1 MVYDSLFT
9 PSMVSTLGT
18 PTQTTQS
25 LSPNQSL
32 HPLTS
37 QTNSHG
43 HLEIGGCDVVELV
56 QQFGSPLYILDEWT
70 LRRACRLYRDTLT
83 QCYTG
88 GSQVLY
94 ATKAW
99 NCLAICALALQ
110 EGLGLDVA
118 SGGELYTALQAGA
131 KGEDLYLHGN
141 AKSVDE
147 LTMALEAGCTLVAD
161 SLYEL
166 QQVSTLATPERP
178 ARLLLR
184 VNPGIDVH
192 THEYIRTGQTDSKF
206 GIGQFQLPEVFDFL
220 NLHPQLQCVGFHA
233 HIGSQ
238 IFDLQGHRDLV
249 GVLAQIWRQ
258 GLSRGLPLQE
268 LNVGGG
274 LGIRYVE
281 SDDPPSI
288 PAWVE
293 TVATAVQQAFGLAG
307 IPLPKL
313 LCEPGRSLIGP
324 AAVTAYTLGG
334 QKGIPASDDLPEG
347 RTYITIDGGMSDNP
361 RPITYQARYTALLAN
376 RPEAEATQQVTVAGK
391 HCESGD
397 LLLKD
402 VLLPAPTAG
411 EVLVVLATGAYNY
424 SMASNYNRFPRPAA
438 VLVKEGQAQLIL
450 RRETYA
456 DLIRQ
461 DILPERLLR

>member
-1 MVYDSLFT
+1 MI
-9 PSMVSTLGT
+9 STLGT
-18 PTQTTQS
+18 PTHPEQT

-32 HPLTS
+32 RPLTCRI
-37 QTNSHG
+37 NSRG

-56 QQFGSPLYILDEWT
+56 RQFGSPLYILDEWT
-70 LRRACRLYRDTLT
+70 LRRACQLYRDSWAR
-83 QCYTG
+83 CYAG
-88 GSQVLY
+88 ESRVLY

-99 NCLAICALALQ
+99 SCLAICALALQ

-118 SGGELYTALQAGA
+118 SGGELYTALEAGA

-141 AKSVDE
+141 AKSLDE
-147 LTMALEAGCTLVAD
+147 LNLALETGCTLVAD

-166 QQVSTLATPERP
+166 QQVSALTTPARP

-206 GIGQFQLPEVFDFL
+206 GIGQWQLPEVFDFL
-220 NLHPQLQCVGFHA
+220 AAHPQLQCVGLHA

-238 IFDLQGHRDLV
+238 IFDLQGYRDLA
-249 GVLAQIWRQ
+249 GVLAQIWQQ

-274 LGIRYVE
+274 LGIRYIE

-288 PAWVE
+288 PEWVE
-293 TVATAVQQAFGLAG
+293 TVATAVQQAFAQSG
-307 IPLPKL
+307 IPLPKV
-313 LCEPGRSLIGP
+313 LCEPGRSVIGP

-334 QKGIPASDDLPEG
+334 QKRIPPSDDLPQE

-376 RPEAEATQQVTVAGK
+376 RPEAEATQRVTVAGK

-397 LLLKD
+397 VLLKD
-402 VLLPAPTAG
+402 VLLPAPMAG

-438 VLVKEGQAQLIL
+438 VLVNEGEAQLIV

-461 DILPERLLR
+461 DVLPERLLR

>member
-1 MVYDSLFT
+1 MI
-9 PSMVSTLGT
+9 STLGT
-18 PTQTTQS
+18 PTHPEQT

-32 HPLTS
+32 RPLTS
-37 QTNSHG
+37 RINSRG

-56 QQFGSPLYILDEWT
+56 RQFGSPLYILDEWT
-70 LRRACRLYRDTLT
+70 LRRACQLYRDTWAR
-83 QCYTG
+83 CYAG
-88 GSQVLY
+88 GSRVLY

-141 AKSVDE
+141 AKSLDE
-147 LTMALEAGCTLVAD
+147 LNLALETGCTLVVD

-166 QQVSTLATPERP
+166 QQVSALTTPARP

-206 GIGQFQLPEVFDFL
+206 GIGQWQLPEVFDFL
-220 NLHPQLQCVGFHA
+220 AAHPQLQCVGLHA

-238 IFDLQGHRDLV
+238 IFDLQGHRDLA

-258 GLSRGLPLQE
+258 GLGRGLPLQE

-274 LGIRYVE
+274 LGIRYIE

-288 PAWVE
+288 PEWVE
-293 TVATAVQQAFGLAG
+293 TVATAVQQAFAQSG
-307 IPLPKL
+307 IPLPKV
-313 LCEPGRSLIGP
+313 LCEPGRSVIGP

-334 QKGIPASDDLPEG
+334 QKRIPPSDDLPQG

-376 RPEAEATQQVTVAGK
+376 RPEAEATQRVTVAGK

-397 LLLKD
+397 VLLKD
-402 VLLPAPTAG
+402 VLLPAPMAG

-438 VLVKEGQAQLIL
+438 VLVNEGEAQLIV

-461 DILPERLLR
+461 DVLPEWLLR

>member
-1 MVYDSLFT
+1 
-9 PSMVSTLGT
+9 
-18 PTQTTQS
+18 
-25 LSPNQSL
+25 
-32 HPLTS
+32 
-37 QTNSHG
+37 
-43 HLEIGGCDVVELV
+43 
-56 QQFGSPLYILDEWT
+56 
-70 LRRACRLYRDTLT
+70 
-83 QCYTG
+83 
-88 GSQVLY
+88 
-94 ATKAW
+94 
-99 NCLAICALALQ
+99 
-110 EGLGLDVA
+110 LDVA

-141 AKSVDE
+141 AKSLEE
-147 LTMALEAGCTLVAD
+147 LNLALETGCTLVVD

-166 QQVSTLATPERP
+166 QQVSALTTPERP

-206 GIGQFQLPEVFDFL
+206 GIGQWQLPEVFDFL
-220 NLHPQLQCVGFHA
+220 AAHPQLQCVGLHA

-238 IFDLQGHRDLV
+238 IFDLQGHRDLA

-258 GLSRGLPLQE
+258 GLGRGLPLQE

-274 LGIRYVE
+274 LGIRYIE

-288 PAWVE
+288 PEWVE
-293 TVATAVQQAFGLAG
+293 TVATAVQQAFAQSG
-307 IPLPKL
+307 IPLPKV
-313 LCEPGRSLIGP
+313 LCEPGRSVIGP

-334 QKGIPASDDLPEG
+334 QKRIPPSDDLPQG

-376 RPEAEATQQVTVAGK
+376 RPEAEATQRVTVAGK

-397 LLLKD
+397 VLLKD
-402 VLLPAPTAG
+402 VLLPAPMAG

-438 VLVKEGQAQLIL
+438 VLVNEGEAQLIV

-461 DILPERLLR
+461 DVLPERLLR

>member
-1 MVYDSLFT
+1 MI
-9 PSMVSTLGT
+9 STLGT
-18 PTQTTQS
+18 PTHPEQT

-32 HPLTS
+32 RPLTS
-37 QTNSHG
+37 RINSRG

-56 QQFGSPLYILDEWT
+56 RQFGSPLYILDEWT
-70 LRRACRLYRDTLT
+70 LRRACQLYRDTWAR
-83 QCYTG
+83 CYAG
-88 GSQVLY
+88 GSRVLY

-141 AKSVDE
+141 AKSLDE
-147 LTMALEAGCTLVAD
+147 LNLALETGCTVVVD

-166 QQVSTLATPERP
+166 QQVSALTTPARP

-206 GIGQFQLPEVFDFL
+206 GIGQWQLPEVFDFL
-220 NLHPQLQCVGFHA
+220 AAHPQLQCVGLHA

-238 IFDLQGHRDLV
+238 IFDLQGHRDLA

-258 GLSRGLPLQE
+258 GLGRGLPLQE

-288 PAWVE
+288 PEWVE
-293 TVATAVQQAFGLAG
+293 TVATAVQQAFAQSG
-307 IPLPKL
+307 IPLPKV
-313 LCEPGRSLIGP
+313 LCEPGRSVIGP

-334 QKGIPASDDLPEG
+334 QKRIPPSDDLPQG

-376 RPEAEATQQVTVAGK
+376 RPEAEATQRVTVAGK

-397 LLLKD
+397 VLLKD
-402 VLLPAPTAG
+402 VLLPAPMAG

-438 VLVKEGQAQLIL
+438 VLVNEGEAQLIV

-461 DILPERLLR
+461 DVLPERLLR

>member
-1 MVYDSLFT
+1 MI
-9 PSMVSTLGT
+9 STLGT
-18 PTQTTQS
+18 PTHPEQT

-32 HPLTS
+32 RPLTS
-37 QTNSHG
+37 RINSRG

-56 QQFGSPLYILDEWT
+56 RQFGSPLHILDEWT
-70 LRRACRLYRDTLT
+70 LRRACQLYRDTWAR
-83 QCYTG
+83 CYAG
-88 GSQVLY
+88 GSRVLY

-141 AKSVDE
+141 AKSLDE
-147 LTMALEAGCTLVAD
+147 LNLALETGCTLVVD

-166 QQVSTLATPERP
+166 QQVSALTTPARP

-206 GIGQFQLPEVFDFL
+206 GIGQWQLPEVFDFL
-220 NLHPQLQCVGFHA
+220 AAHPQLQCVGLHA

-238 IFDLQGHRDLV
+238 IFDLQGHRDLA

-258 GLSRGLPLQE
+258 GLGRGLPLQE

-274 LGIRYVE
+274 LGIRYIE

-288 PAWVE
+288 PEWVE
-293 TVATAVQQAFGLAG
+293 TVATAVQQAFAQSG
-307 IPLPKL
+307 IPLPKV
-313 LCEPGRSLIGP
+313 LCEPGRSVIGP

-334 QKGIPASDDLPEG
+334 QKRIPPSDDLPQG

-376 RPEAEATQQVTVAGK
+376 RPEAEATQRVTVAGK

-397 LLLKD
+397 VLLKD
-402 VLLPAPTAG
+402 VLLPAPMAG

-438 VLVKEGQAQLIL
+438 VLVNEGEAQLIV

-461 DILPERLLR
+461 DVLPERLLR

>member
-1 MVYDSLFT
+1 MI
-9 PSMVSTLGT
+9 STLGT
-18 PTQTTQS
+18 PTHPEQT

-32 HPLTS
+32 RPLTS
-37 QTNSHG
+37 RINSRG

-56 QQFGSPLYILDEWT
+56 RQFGSPLYILDEWT
-70 LRRACRLYRDTLT
+70 LRRACQLYRDTWAR
-83 QCYTG
+83 CYAG
-88 GSQVLY
+88 GSRVLY

-141 AKSVDE
+141 AKSLDE
-147 LTMALEAGCTLVAD
+147 LNLALETGCTLVVD

-166 QQVSTLATPERP
+166 QQVSALTTPARP

-206 GIGQFQLPEVFDFL
+206 GIGRWQLPEVLDFL
-220 NLHPQLQCVGFHA
+220 AAHPQLQCVGLHA

-238 IFDLQGHRDLV
+238 IFDLQGHRDLA

-258 GLSRGLPLQE
+258 GLGRGLPLQE

-274 LGIRYVE
+274 LGIRYIE

-288 PAWVE
+288 PEWVE
-293 TVATAVQQAFGLAG
+293 TVATAVQQAFAQSG
-307 IPLPKL
+307 IPLPKV
-313 LCEPGRSLIGP
+313 LCEPGRSVIGP

-334 QKGIPASDDLPEG
+334 QKRIPPSDDLPQG

-376 RPEAEATQQVTVAGK
+376 RPEAEATQRVTVAGK

-397 LLLKD
+397 VLLKD
-402 VLLPAPTAG
+402 VLLPAPMAG

-438 VLVKEGQAQLIL
+438 VLVNEGEAQLIV

-461 DILPERLLR
+461 DVLPERLLR

>member
-1 MVYDSLFT
+1 MI
-9 PSMVSTLGT
+9 STLGT
-18 PTQTTQS
+18 PTHPEQT

-32 HPLTS
+32 RPLTS
-37 QTNSHG
+37 RINSRG

-56 QQFGSPLYILDEWT
+56 RQFGSPLYILDEWT
-70 LRRACRLYRDTLT
+70 LRRACQLYRDTWAR
-83 QCYTG
+83 CYAG
-88 GSQVLY
+88 GSRVLY

-141 AKSVDE
+141 AKSLDE
-147 LTMALEAGCTLVAD
+147 LNLALETGCTLVVD

-166 QQVSTLATPERP
+166 QQVSALTTPARP

-206 GIGQFQLPEVFDFL
+206 GIGRWQLPEVLDFL
-220 NLHPQLQCVGFHA
+220 AAHPQLQCVGLHA

-238 IFDLQGHRDLV
+238 IFDLQGHRDLA

-258 GLSRGLPLQE
+258 GLDRGLPLQE

-274 LGIRYVE
+274 LGIRYIE

-288 PAWVE
+288 PEWVE
-293 TVATAVQQAFGLAG
+293 TVATAVQQAFAQSG
-307 IPLPKL
+307 IPLPKV
-313 LCEPGRSLIGP
+313 LCEPGRSVIGP

-334 QKGIPASDDLPEG
+334 QKRIPPSDDLPQG

-376 RPEAEATQQVTVAGK
+376 RPEAEATQRVTVAGK

-397 LLLKD
+397 VLLKD
-402 VLLPAPTAG
+402 VLLPAPMAG

-438 VLVKEGQAQLIL
+438 VLVNEGEAQLIV

-461 DILPERLLR
+461 DVLPERLLR

>member
-1 MVYDSLFT
+1 MI
-9 PSMVSTLGT
+9 STLGT
-18 PTQTTQS
+18 LTHPEQT

-32 HPLTS
+32 CPLTS
-37 QTNSHG
+37 RINSRG

-56 QQFGSPLYILDEWT
+56 RQFGSPLYILDEWT
-70 LRRACRLYRDTLT
+70 LRRACQLYRDTWAR
-83 QCYTG
+83 CYAG
-88 GSQVLY
+88 GSRVLY

-141 AKSVDE
+141 AKSLDE
-147 LTMALEAGCTLVAD
+147 LNLALETGCTLVVD

-166 QQVSTLATPERP
+166 QQVSALTTPARP

-206 GIGQFQLPEVFDFL
+206 GIGQWQLPEVFDFL
-220 NLHPQLQCVGFHA
+220 AAHPQLQCVGLHA

-238 IFDLQGHRDLV
+238 VFDLQGYRDLA

-258 GLSRGLPLQE
+258 GLGRGLPLQE

-288 PAWVE
+288 PEWVE
-293 TVATAVQQAFGLAG
+293 TVATAVQQAFAQFG
-307 IPLPKL
+307 IPLPKV
-313 LCEPGRSLIGP
+313 LCEPGRSVIGP

-334 QKGIPASDDLPEG
+334 QKRIPPSDDLPQG

-361 RPITYQARYTALLAN
+361 RPITYQACYTALLAN
-376 RPEAEATQQVTVAGK
+376 RPAAEATQRVTVAGK

-397 LLLKD
+397 VLLKD
-402 VLLPAPTAG
+402 VLLPAPMAG
-411 EVLVVLATGAYNY
+411 EVLVVLATGAYTY

-438 VLVKEGQAQLIL
+438 VLVNEGEAQLIV

-461 DILPERLLR
+461 DVLPERLLR

>member
-1 MVYDSLFT
+1 MI
-9 PSMVSTLGT
+9 STLGT
-18 PTQTTQS
+18 PTHPEQT

-32 HPLTS
+32 RPLTS
-37 QTNSHG
+37 RINSRG

-56 QQFGSPLYILDEWT
+56 RQFGSPLYILDEWT
-70 LRRACRLYRDTLT
+70 LRRACQLYRDTWAR
-83 QCYTG
+83 CYAG
-88 GSQVLY
+88 GSRVLY

-141 AKSVDE
+141 AKSLDE
-147 LTMALEAGCTLVAD
+147 LNLALETGCTLVVD

-166 QQVSTLATPERP
+166 QQVSALTTPARP

-206 GIGQFQLPEVFDFL
+206 GIGQWQLPEVFDFL
-220 NLHPQLQCVGFHA
+220 AAHPQLQCVGLHA

-238 IFDLQGHRDLV
+238 IFDLQGHRDLA

-258 GLSRGLPLQE
+258 GLGRGLPLQE

-288 PAWVE
+288 PEWVE
-293 TVATAVQQAFGLAG
+293 TVATAVQQAFAQSG
-307 IPLPKL
+307 IPLPKV
-313 LCEPGRSLIGP
+313 LCEPGRSVIGP

-334 QKGIPASDDLPEG
+334 QKRIPPSDDLPQG

-361 RPITYQARYTALLAN
+361 RPITYQARHTALLAN
-376 RPEAEATQQVTVAGK
+376 RPEAEATQRVTVAGK

-397 LLLKD
+397 VLLKD
-402 VLLPAPTAG
+402 VLLPAPMAG

-438 VLVKEGQAQLIL
+438 VLVNEGEAQLIV

-461 DILPERLLR
+461 DVLPERLLR

>member
-1 MVYDSLFT
+1 MI
-9 PSMVSTLGT
+9 STLGT
-18 PTQTTQS
+18 PTHPEQT

-32 HPLTS
+32 RPLTS
-37 QTNSHG
+37 RINSRG

-56 QQFGSPLYILDEWT
+56 RQFGSPLYILDEWT
-70 LRRACRLYRDTLT
+70 LRRACQLYRDTWAR
-83 QCYTG
+83 CYAG
-88 GSQVLY
+88 GSRVLY

-141 AKSVDE
+141 AKSLDE
-147 LTMALEAGCTLVAD
+147 LNLALETGCTLVVD

-166 QQVSTLATPERP
+166 QQVSALTTPARP

-206 GIGQFQLPEVFDFL
+206 GIGQWQLPEVFDFL
-220 NLHPQLQCVGFHA
+220 AAHPQLQCVGLHA

-238 IFDLQGHRDLV
+238 IFDLQGHRDLA

-258 GLSRGLPLQE
+258 GLGRGLLLQE

-274 LGIRYVE
+274 LGIRYIE

-288 PAWVE
+288 PEWVE
-293 TVATAVQQAFGLAG
+293 TVATAVQQAFAQSG
-307 IPLPKL
+307 IPLPKV
-313 LCEPGRSLIGP
+313 LCEPGRSVIGP

-334 QKGIPASDDLPEG
+334 QKRIPPSDDLPQG

-376 RPEAEATQQVTVAGK
+376 RPEAEATQRVTVAGK

-397 LLLKD
+397 VLLKD
-402 VLLPAPTAG
+402 VLLPAPMAG

-438 VLVKEGQAQLIL
+438 VLVNEGEAQLIV

-461 DILPERLLR
+461 DVLPERLLR

>member
-1 MVYDSLFT
+1 
-9 PSMVSTLGT
+9 MVSTLDSS
-18 PTQTTQS
+18 TQTAP
-25 LSPNQSL
+25 LVSPNQSL
-32 HPLTS
+32 GPLTS
-37 QTNSHG
+37 RTNNQG

-70 LRRACRLYRDTLT
+70 LRRACQLYRDTLA
-83 QCYTG
+83 QCYRG

-118 SGGELYTALQAGA
+118 SGGEMYTALQAGS

-147 LTMALEAGCTLVAD
+147 LKMALEVGCTLVAD
-161 SLYEL
+161 SLFEL
-166 QQVSTLATPERP
+166 EQLAALATPDQP

-184 VNPGIDVH
+184 INPGIDVH

-206 GIGQFQLPEVFDFL
+206 GIGQFQLPQVFEFL
-220 NLHPQLQCVGFHA
+220 GQHPQLRCVGLHA

-258 GLSRGLPLQE
+258 GLNKGLPLQE

-293 TVATAVQQAFGLAG
+293 TVATAVQQGFGLAG

-376 RPEAEATQQVTVAGK
+376 RPEAEPTQPVTVAGK

-402 VLLPAPTAG
+402 ILLPHPVAG

-424 SMASNYNRFPRPAA
+424 SMASNYNRFPRAAA
-438 VLVKEGQAQLIL
+438 VLVHEGQAQLIL
-450 RRETYA
+450 QRETYA

-461 DILPERLLR
+461 DLLPERLLR

>member
-1 MVYDSLFT
+1 MI
-9 PSMVSTLGT
+9 STLGT
-18 PTQTTQS
+18 PTHPEQT

-32 HPLTS
+32 RPLTS
-37 QTNSHG
+37 RINSRG

-56 QQFGSPLYILDEWT
+56 RQFGSPLYILDEWT
-70 LRRACRLYRDTLT
+70 LRRACQLYRDTWAR
-83 QCYTG
+83 CYAG
-88 GSQVLY
+88 GSRVLY

-141 AKSVDE
+141 AKSLDE
-147 LTMALEAGCTLVAD
+147 LNLALETGCTVVVD

-166 QQVSTLATPERP
+166 QQVSALTTPARP

-206 GIGQFQLPEVFDFL
+206 GIGRWQLPEVLDFL
-220 NLHPQLQCVGFHA
+220 AAHPQLQCVGLHA

-238 IFDLQGHRDLV
+238 IFDLQGHRDLA

-258 GLSRGLPLQE
+258 GLGRGLPLQE

-274 LGIRYVE
+274 LGIRYIE

-288 PAWVE
+288 PEWVE
-293 TVATAVQQAFGLAG
+293 TVATAVQQAFAQAG
-307 IPLPKL
+307 IPLPKV
-313 LCEPGRSLIGP
+313 LCEPGRSVIGP

-334 QKGIPASDDLPEG
+334 QKRIPPSDDLPQG

-376 RPEAEATQQVTVAGK
+376 RPEAEATQRVTVAGK

-397 LLLKD
+397 VLLKD
-402 VLLPAPTAG
+402 VLLPAPMAG

-438 VLVKEGQAQLIL
+438 VLVNEGEAQLIV

-461 DILPERLLR
+461 DVLPERLLR

>member
-1 MVYDSLFT
+1 MI
-9 PSMVSTLGT
+9 PTLGSS
-18 PTQTTQS
+18 TQTVS
-25 LSPNQSL
+25 SVSPNQSL
-32 HPLTS
+32 RPLTS
-37 QTNSHG
+37 RTNSQG

-70 LRRACRLYRDTLT
+70 LRYACELYRDTLA
-83 QCYTG
+83 QCYRG
-88 GSQVLY
+88 ESQVLY

-99 NCLAICALALQ
+99 SCLAICALALQ
-110 EGLGLDVA
+110 ESLGLDVA

-147 LTMALEAGCTLVAD
+147 LKMALEVGCTVVAD

-166 QQVSTLATPERP
+166 QQLATLASPQQPT
-178 ARLLLR
+178 RLLLR
-184 VNPGIDVH
+184 INPGIDVH

-206 GIGQFQLPEVFDFL
+206 GIGQVHIPQVFEFL
-220 NLHPQLQCVGFHA
+220 SQHPQLQCVGLHA

-249 GVLAQIWRQ
+249 GVLARIWRQ
-258 GLSRGLPLQE
+258 GLNQGLPLQE

-288 PAWVE
+288 PTWVE
-293 TVATAVQQAFGLAG
+293 TVATAVEQEFELAG

-334 QKGIPASDDLPEG
+334 QKRIPASDDLPEG

-361 RPITYQARYTALLAN
+361 RPITYQACYSALLAN
-376 RPEAEATQQVTVAGK
+376 RPEAEPTQLVTVAGK

-402 VLLPAPTAG
+402 IRLPDPVAG

-438 VLVKEGQAQLIL
+438 VLVHAGQAQLIL
-450 RRETYA
+450 QRETYA

-461 DILPERLLR
+461 DLLPEWLRR

>member
-1 MVYDSLFT
+1 
-9 PSMVSTLGT
+9 
-18 PTQTTQS
+18 
-25 LSPNQSL
+25 
-32 HPLTS
+32 
-37 QTNSHG
+37 
-43 HLEIGGCDVVELV
+43 
-56 QQFGSPLYILDEWT
+56 
-70 LRRACRLYRDTLT
+70 
-83 QCYTG
+83 
-88 GSQVLY
+88 
-94 ATKAW
+94 
-99 NCLAICALALQ
+99 
-110 EGLGLDVA
+110 
-118 SGGELYTALQAGA
+118 GA

-141 AKSVDE
+141 AKSVEE
-147 LTMALEAGCTLVAD
+147 LKMALEVGCTVVAD
-161 SLYEL
+161 SLFEL
-166 QQVSTLATPERP
+166 EQLAALATSEQP

-206 GIGQFQLPEVFDFL
+206 GIGQFQLPQVFEFL
-220 NLHPQLQCVGFHA
+220 SQHLQLRCVGFHA

-258 GLSRGLPLQE
+258 GLHKGLPLQE

-293 TVATAVQQAFGLAG
+293 TVATAVQQGFGLAG

-361 RPITYQARYTALLAN
+361 RPITYQARYTARLAN
-376 RPEAEATQQVTVAGK
+376 RPEAEPTQLVTVAGK

-397 LLLKD
+397 VLLKD
-402 VLLPAPTAG
+402 IRLPDPVAG

-424 SMASNYNRFPRPAA
+424 SMASNYNRYPRPAA
-438 VLVKEGQAQLIL
+438 VLVNEGQAQLIL

-461 DILPERLLR
+461 DLLPERLLR

>member
-1 MVYDSLFT
+1 MI
-9 PSMVSTLGT
+9 STLGT
-18 PTQTTQS
+18 PTHPEQT

-32 HPLTS
+32 LPLTS
-37 QTNSHG
+37 RINSRG

-56 QQFGSPLYILDEWT
+56 RQFGSPLYILDEWT
-70 LRRACRLYRDTLT
+70 LRRACQLYRDTWAR
-83 QCYTG
+83 CYAG
-88 GSQVLY
+88 GSRVLY

-141 AKSVDE
+141 AKSLDE
-147 LTMALEAGCTLVAD
+147 LNLALETGCTLVVD

-166 QQVSTLATPERP
+166 QQVSALTTPARP

-192 THEYIRTGQTDSKF
+192 THEYIRTGQTDSQF
-206 GIGQFQLPEVFDFL
+206 GIGQWQLPEVFDFL
-220 NLHPQLQCVGFHA
+220 AAHPQLQCVGLHA

-238 IFDLQGHRDLV
+238 IFDLQGYRDLA

-258 GLSRGLPLQE
+258 GLGRGLPLQE

-274 LGIRYVE
+274 LGIRYIE

-288 PAWVE
+288 PEWVE
-293 TVATAVQQAFGLAG
+293 TVATAVQQAFTQFG
-307 IPLPKL
+307 IPLPKV
-313 LCEPGRSLIGP
+313 LCEPGRSVIGP

-334 QKGIPASDDLPEG
+334 QKRIPPSDDLPQG

-376 RPEAEATQQVTVAGK
+376 RPEAEATQRVTVAGK

-397 LLLKD
+397 VLLKD
-402 VLLPAPTAG
+402 VLLPAPMAG

-438 VLVKEGQAQLIL
+438 VLVNEGEAQLIV

-461 DILPERLLR
+461 DVLPERLLR